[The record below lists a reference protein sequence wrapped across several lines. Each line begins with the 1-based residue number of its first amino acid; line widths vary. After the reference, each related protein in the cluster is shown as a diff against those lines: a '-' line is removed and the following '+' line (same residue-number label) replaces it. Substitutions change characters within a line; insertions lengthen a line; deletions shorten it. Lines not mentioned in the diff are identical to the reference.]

1 MANLSDKVIP
11 SGVASAAQGT
21 LAESALQPSDNLTSA
36 NLTGALPAIDGSA
49 LTGVA
54 PSTTAGAIG
63 TYVWATL
70 AASDVAA
77 AQFIFGTTYAG
88 TSLYPAGFAS
98 LSAVLATG
106 VVKYSSGNP
115 IGVVDTN
122 VAALSGTWRCM
133 GQTPIPSSGLDE
145 QPVTMFV
152 RIS

>member
-1 MANLSDKVIP
+1 MASVIRGDDNFD
-11 SGVASAAQGT
+11 SGVE
-21 LAESALQPSDNLTSA
+21 L
-36 NLTGALPAIDGSA
+36 GAP
-49 LTGVA
+49 
-54 PSTTAGAIG
+54 TTAGSVG
-63 TYVWATL
+63 TYVLATL
-70 AASDVAA
+70 EASHLAA

-88 TSLYPAGFAS
+88 TSLYPAGFATQ
-98 LSAVLATG
+98 SAIDSYGA
-106 VVKYSSGNP
+106 VKYSSGNP

>member
-1 MANLSDKVIP
+1 MATGAFSMSNIRVDEITDEAGTGAPDFPNGLP
-11 SGVASAAQGT
+11 AAR
-21 LAESALQPSDNLTSA
+21 
-36 NLTGALPAIDGSA
+36 LTGTLPAIDGSA
-49 LTGVA
+49 LTGVGA
-54 PSTTAGAIG
+54 STTAGAIG

-70 AASDVAA
+70 TGSDVAA

-98 LSAVLATG
+98 AAAIVATG
-106 VVKYSSGNP
+106 TVKYSSGNS

-133 GQTPIPSSGLDE
+133 GQTPIPSSGHDE